1 MKGGWVSLLKRIATM
16 PKFTNGT
23 TFARFM
29 PAILFMALFAGCAA
43 SPPGGQG
50 GGNGRAA
57 GYDRVGHASWYGGK
71 FHGRTTASGQ
81 RYNMHAF
88 TAAHRTLPFGTQ
100 VAVTNMAN
108 GRTVRLVINDR
119 GPFIRGRLIDVSRRA
134 AQKLGFLHQGTTRV
148 RVRTVGRVR
157 LRR

>member
-1 MKGGWVSLLKRIATM
+1 MPERMVTM
-16 PKFTNGT
+16 PGFTNAK
-23 TFARFM
+23 FPVRVIAVLVF
-29 PAILFMALFAGCAA
+29 LALFAGCAA
-43 SPPGGQG
+43 PPPPAGR
-50 GGNGRAA
+50 NVAWDNRAA

-134 AQKLGFLHQGTTRV
+134 AQKLGFLRQGTARV